1 MALLDGC
8 LILTTWPQEPN
19 PSSPRFSKSWMLLKN
34 FLPSTVMIPV
44 NLMISWSLASISA
57 CLEWVPQ
64 LPLLLRPAK
73 SNGFL
78 TRVGVPFGWRGTAT
92 DNQKIV
98 KRYYKYKH
106 GTREKKTGHCPI
118 PINSLNLSQTTK
130 YMRHIT
136 LSLSSKQYLLKRQQL
151 LLQIRLVNLNKL
163 VNLTCILI
171 SP

>member
-1 MALLDGC
+1 MMALLDGC

-44 NLMISWSLASISA
+44 NLIISWSLASISA

-78 TRVGVPFGWRGTAT
+78 TRVGVPFGWRGTAI
-92 DNQKIV
+92 DNKKIV
-98 KRYYKYKH
+98 NRDDKYKQ
-106 GTREKKTGHCPI
+106 GTREKETGHCSI
-118 PINSLNLSQTTK
+118 PLNSLNLSQTTK

-136 LSLSSKQYLLKRQQL
+136 LSLPSQQFLLNRKTTA
-151 LLQIRLVNLNKL
+151 
-163 VNLTCILI
+163 LT
-171 SP
+171 